1 MAVSKK
7 LYFRILTCSLVS
19 HTSVNGDS
27 GEKQHITNGD
37 LGEKQHIT
45 NGDSGEKQRI
55 TNGDSGRKTDNAN
68 RDSLYSHI
76 YGTFSLG

>member
-19 HTSVNGDS
+19 YTSVNGDS

-45 NGDSGEKQRI
+45 NGDSGEK
-55 TNGDSGRKTDNAN
+55 TDNAN
-68 RDSLYSHI
+68 RDSLYSPI